1 LKAKKIGPYKI
12 LEPLGHG
19 AVGKVDKAQA
29 QDGSIVAIK
38 TLFQQFTYEAEYVKR
53 FKQEARLAKKL
64 SHPNVVKVLDVGE
77 DEDGLLQ
84 YIVMEYVE
92 GKTLAELLTGH
103 SKYDK
108 KTTKYHPK
116 IFTPKETIRIMR
128 QIAGVLQ
135 AAMDIGLLHRDIKP
149 QNIMLDT
156 DNNAKLLDFGLSKD
170 CDSVFSIL
178 STTGQFIGTPPYM
191 SPEQHSGEE
200 KIDHR
205 SDLYSLGCTAYQML
219 TGITPFPGPAISGY
233 AMQHI
238 NDIPPSAYTV
248 NKKCPKNLSL
258 LIDRLLAKK
267 SRDRQQ
273 TPAELIEDLNR
284 VERGEN
290 PVKIHKPKKK
300 SYVGLIARIV
310 LVSVLLVSLLWMAG
324 RAAFYLGMNPKEDNY
339 IHIYERQKPEKQIA
353 TAQKVVV
360 KTELTETQRIKKIDS
375 YLRQAA
381 RWSKKENRIKKAVN
395 AVNQAYLLCNSDKEY
410 KRILAIEKIV
420 YEALDKRR
428 PWVAVVDFSIDSSV
442 ESRISGKAIA
452 IKLEQALDGKFKL
465 LTRSQVKKALK
476 ELRFQASDLIDHKNV
491 KKFGKLI
498 GAELL
503 LTGSVIQ
510 LGPEIT
516 VATQCFD
523 VETGV
528 ILQTAEVS
536 MFNPTEMNTK
546 VFDLAAI
553 LALDKNGQVTYLK
566 KKLNIL
572 DQRRIKYE
580 LARSEGERV
589 FEAAQS
595 LYTKSRSLKN
605 DNDLAYKYC
614 SDAINMI
621 NFFEKSS
628 YVKYLPR
635 KEKNKFGNIKQ
646 EINKYIAILVQG
658 PIKERNW
665 TLPKL
670 KMSFVYI
677 KPGKFNMGSLK
688 GPRDERPR
696 RLITLKNGYWLGKYE
711 VSNGEYLEFIASSG
725 YNGSRDADDNY
736 LRHFRV
742 DSSIPTGNNYPVC
755 WLSWYNANAFC
766 KWLTAR
772 EKRRGRLPKG
782 YVYRLPSEAE
792 WEFAARGGNKSRN
805 YKYSGSNIIEL
816 VAWCGNKVGA
826 KRPHEV
832 GVKSSNELGLFDMSG
847 NVWEICNDWHG
858 NYQAYYHTDP
868 KGSTSGT
875 SKVIRGGGW
884 YYEADFCRVSN
895 RHSCLPKDTYDTVG
909 FRVALAKKI
918 K

>member
-1 LKAKKIGPYKI
+1 MKAEKIGPYKI

-19 AVGKVDKAQA
+19 AVGKVDKALA
-29 QDGSIVAIK
+29 PDGTIVAVK

-64 SHPNVVKVLDVGE
+64 SHPNVVKVLDIGE
-77 DEDGLLQ
+77 DKSGYLQ

-92 GKTLAELLTGH
+92 GKTLAELLTGRPR
-103 SKYDK
+103 YDK
-108 KTTKYHPK
+108 ETIKSPPK
-116 IFTPKETIRIMR
+116 IFSPSETIRIMR
-128 QIAGVLQ
+128 QLSGVLQ

-149 QNIMLDT
+149 QNIMLDA
-156 DNNAKLLDFGLSKD
+156 DGNAKLLDFGLSKD

-191 SPEQHSGEE
+191 SPEQHSGEDVV
-200 KIDHR
+200 DHR

-219 TGITPFPGPAISGY
+219 TGVTPFPGPAISTY

-238 NDIPPSAYTV
+238 NDIPPSV
-248 NKKCPKNLSL
+248 HSINKKCPKNLSL

-267 SRDRQQ
+267 SNDRQQ

-290 PVKIHKPKKK
+290 PVKIYKAKKK
-300 SYVGLIARIV
+300 SLALTLMRIV
-310 LVSVLLVSLLWMAG
+310 LASAVLVSLLWMAG
-324 RAAFYLGMNPKEDNY
+324 RAAFYLGMNQQKGETVY
-339 IHIYERQKPEKQIA
+339 VYENKIPEKLITPVKA
-353 TAQKVVV
+353 PVI
-360 KTELTETQRIKKIDS
+360 KTELTEAQRLKKIDG

-381 RWSKKENRIKKAVN
+381 RWSKKENKVKKAVG
-395 AVNQAYLLCNSDKEY
+395 AVNQAYLLCDSDKEY
-410 KRILAIEKIV
+410 KRIQVIEKIV

-428 PWVAVVDFSIDSSV
+428 PWVAVVDFTVDDSV
-442 ESRISGKAIA
+442 ESKISGKAIA
-452 IKLEQALDGKFKL
+452 VKLEQALSGKFKL
-465 LTRSQVKKALK
+465 LTRSQVKKALE
-476 ELRFQASDLIDHKNV
+476 ELRFQASDLVNHNNV

-503 LTGSVIQ
+503 LTGSIIQ

-516 VATQCFD
+516 IATQCFD

-536 MFNPTEMNTK
+536 MFNPAETNAK

-553 LALDKNGQVTYLK
+553 LALDKNGQVNHIK
-566 KKLNIL
+566 EKMSIL
-572 DQRRIKYE
+572 DRRRIKYE

-589 FEAAQS
+589 FKAAQE
-595 LYTKSRSLKN
+595 LYTQSRSLKN

-614 SDAINMI
+614 HDALNMI
-621 NFFEKSS
+621 QFFEKSS

-635 KEKNKFGNIKQ
+635 KEKNKFENLKQ

-670 KMSFVYI
+670 KMTFVYI
-677 KPGKFNMGSLK
+677 KPGKFYMGSLK
-688 GPRDERPR
+688 GARDERPR
-696 RLITLKNGYWLGKYE
+696 RLVSLTNGYWLGKYE

-736 LRHFRV
+736 LRHFRT

-755 WLSWYNANAFC
+755 WISWNNADAFC

-782 YVYRLPSEAE
+782 YVYRLPTEAE
-792 WEFAARGGNKSRN
+792 WEFAARGGNKSKKYR
-805 YKYSGSNIIEL
+805 YSGSNIIEL
-816 VAWCGNKVGA
+816 VAWSGNKPGA
-826 KRPHEV
+826 HRPHEV

-847 NVWEICNDWHG
+847 NVWEICYDWKG
-858 NYQAYYHTDP
+858 NYLPNYDIDP
-868 KGSTSGT
+868 IGSTSEK

-895 RHSCLPKDTYDTVG
+895 RHSCLPKDTYNTIG
-909 FRVALAKKI
+909 FRVALAKEI